1 MIVRFNP
8 SQVQFTLKPVWG
20 CPGKPPPVSIPHR
33 FNSHLKKSQ
42 KDSQTLAKFN
52 NALKALLYSLVETFM
67 GYFDIF
73 TVAAGRRDN
82 ITIELDEKDIKKPRL
97 DKIAPDLAKNVPF
110 SSQ

>member
-1 MIVRFNP
+1 
-8 SQVQFTLKPVWG
+8 
-20 CPGKPPPVSIPHR
+20 
-33 FNSHLKKSQ
+33 
-42 KDSQTLAKFN
+42 
-52 NALKALLYSLVETFM
+52 LVET
-67 GYFDIF
+67 FDIF